1 MKFVTKKIGKL
12 PWDWSFVSAKRYE
25 RQKSSLYK
33 QLLSFLSSLL
43 CSLLRQSTYESF
55 LVWKN
60 NFGKDGSS
68 PVSLPSLGSDHR
80 VFCTCPTPLAAGT
93 VDSIIGK
100 LRSIFVQESL
110 GSEWNDRL
118 AIVNPV
124 SHPSIAIRESLRC
137 IREEQAQS
145 RIQPPNPPPPFPEK
159 MVAIV

>member
-1 MKFVTKKIGKL
+1 MNV
-12 PWDWSFVSAKRYE
+12 R
-25 RQKSSLYK
+25 
-33 QLLSFLSSLL
+33 SLL
-43 CSLLRQSTYESF
+43 CTSSF
-55 LVWKN
+55 
-60 NFGKDGSS
+60 S
-68 PVSLPSLGSDHR
+68 VSYHPYFAVCFASRHTKVFWSGRITLARTVVHRLACPALGQNHR

-145 RIQPPNPPPPFPEK
+145 RIQPQKPPPPFSGKNGSDCLTHP
-159 MVAIV
+159 VGV